1 MISLPGKIVTT
12 YGPIM
17 SGASLNGRLPPSFH
31 GAKTKEPL
39 VNLIASIG
47 REAFKLLIVEQTPNG
62 VCVAHR
68 LWPNGDEDEQI
79 CLSFIGMCFFC

>member
-1 MISLPGKIVTT
+1 
-12 YGPIM
+12 
-17 SGASLNGRLPPSFH
+17 
-31 GAKTKEPL
+31 
-39 VNLIASIG
+39 
-47 REAFKLLIVEQTPNG
+47 